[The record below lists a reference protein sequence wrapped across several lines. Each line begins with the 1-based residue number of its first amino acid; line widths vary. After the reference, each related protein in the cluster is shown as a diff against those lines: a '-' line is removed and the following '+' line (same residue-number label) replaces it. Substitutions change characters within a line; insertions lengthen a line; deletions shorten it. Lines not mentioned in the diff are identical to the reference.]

1 MSMSSI
7 VKRMSML
14 IGMVL
19 MTVMVASTP
28 SYAAI
33 NPLDTACSGDI
44 SGSQVCKDRASKL
57 FGPGSAWTNIVNT
70 MIFVV
75 GAAATIMIV
84 VGGLR
89 YTLSNGEQGSIKS
102 AKDTI
107 LYAVIGIIIAVSAYA
122 IVNFVLSR
130 I

>member
-1 MSMSSI
+1 MSMVSV
-7 VKRMSML
+7 VKKIAGLLSMAL
-14 IGMVL
+14 IAVII
-19 MTVMVASTP
+19 TSTP

-33 NPLDTACSGDI
+33 NPLDSACSGDI
-44 SGSQVCKDRASKL
+44 SGSQVCKDRGSKL

-89 YTLSNGEQGSIKS
+89 YTLSNGDQGSIKS

-107 LYAVIGIIIAVSAYA
+107 LYAVIGVIIAVSAYA
-122 IVNFVLSR
+122 IVNFVLTR